1 MVHVNGARN
10 ALRDKAQSDID
21 EAAVGT
27 DGTSESVSDTSI
39 GTEVLQKT
47 ESGGGL
53 SETDNGDGGSKWTFT
68 VSLSEANGNDLKEVV
83 LRASGTATLWVRITH
98 SGILKENDFEL
109 DYELTSSYDN
119 P

>member
-1 MVHVNGARN
+1 MVHTNGARN

-27 DGTSESVSDTSI
+27 DGSSESVTDTSI
-39 GTEVLQKT
+39 GTEVLSKS

-53 SETDNGDGGSKWTFT
+53 TESDDGDGGSLWSFT
-68 VSLSEANGNDLKEVV
+68 LTLSEANGNELKEVV
-83 LRASGTATLWVRITH
+83 LRSSGTATLWVRITH
-98 SGILKENDFEL
+98 AGVLKENDFEL
-109 DYELTSSYDN
+109 EYEIKTSYDN